1 MNVFF
6 LPITLLEEIERMI
19 NNFWWGT
26 KGGGGGGIS
35 WMRWEKLCVA
45 KDHGGMEFKDLSG
58 FNLAMLSKFGRE
70 LLTNN
75 TTLVARI
82 IKAKYFPRGDFLSA
96 NFGSNPSIT

>member
-1 MNVFF
+1 
-6 LPITLLEEIERMI
+6 MI

-58 FNLAMLSKFGRE
+58 FNLAM
-70 LLTNN
+70 
-75 TTLVARI
+75 I